1 VRRALRIVNV
11 LIALATMAS
20 AIAVLA
26 SDLFDTGY
34 RAHYRDAPWFVALY
48 AAAQVVM
55 LVEFARDGR
64 LVPWLAVAKA
74 LAAYF
79 FLLNFLALWPYWRTW
94 SPARYVYQLFEWGEG
109 QKVGLFAMV
118 FLGRGAF
125 NTVNA
130 MYFTAPWWRPLRV
143 RHPLLGRLVTAAPIA
158 ATTFCVWTF
167 VQLTAQETKMFSP
180 EAEEVARTVLESL
193 DCEAVRANAGQT
205 TTDLRQRGDR
215 QYHVRITYD
224 CRATRV
230 LVMTEEGRVGTA
242 ASPRTECC
250 KDQPAS

>member
-1 VRRALRIVNV
+1 VLRIVNV
-11 LIALATMAS
+11 LIALVTVAS
-20 AIAVLA
+20 ALAVLA
-26 SDLFDTGY
+26 SDLFVPDY
-34 RAHYRDAPWFVALY
+34 RAHYRDAAWFVALY
-48 AAAQVVM
+48 AAVQVLM

-74 LAAYF
+74 LAAYV
-79 FLLNFLALWPYWRTW
+79 FLLDFLALWPSWRTW
-94 SPARYVYQLFEWGEG
+94 TPARYVYQLFEWGEG

-130 MYFTAPWWRPLRV
+130 LYFTAPWWRTLRV
-143 RHPLLGRLVTAAPIA
+143 SHPLLGRLVTAAPIG
-158 ATTFCVWTF
+158 ATAFFVWTF
-167 VQLTAQETKMFSP
+167 IQLTAQETKTFSA

-205 TTDLRQRGDR
+205 TSDLRQRGDR
-215 QYHVRITYD
+215 RYHVRITYD

-230 LVMTEEGRVGTA
+230 LVLTEEGRVGTA